1 MEQEELSVVDKILQN
16 YDVSVLKDTKSIREI
31 KILNNNRS
39 STRDAIEN
47 ALYEAKIP
55 FGALTRDVGSFG
67 GTEFTFDQKKVRF
80 IYKPQTGGGGSGA
93 GAEDTTRNESA
104 QAVYAAIAFGMG
116 KTISNNDVTM
126 KTIQKHS
133 NLFSVDGNVD
143 DIRNNLPDEWIKSS
157 ITGAN
162 ALYNRFGRSGKYTF
176 HRGDATVNRINAA
189 FERAKSAEGVRMN
202 INKWNPSDIWMV
214 RSDYDFKCIDD
225 EKTLLGLNQC
235 IQDQL
240 QKGKLI
246 GISLKKMQSGA
257 SLSSKNVFGDMKINK
272 TYAGYEY
279 SGKSI
284 DGYIK
289 LSGGTKIQ
297 FRSFGAGA
305 GLTGF
310 QGEVKGANANQ
321 GKIGLGPLNMILRA
335 HGISQVSTNAA
346 NRVTSNPDAVFNE
359 IAFGLKKYARL
370 SQKQIEELKENE
382 KIVTPKFLYSKLQI
396 TELINI
402 IESIRNK
409 KVRDQLVEDIYLYAS
424 SQSRFSS
431 AYYKLE

>member
-1 MEQEELSVVDKILQN
+1 MEQEELTVVDQILQN
-16 YDVSVLKDTKSIREI
+16 YEVSVLKDTKSLREI
-31 KILNNNRS
+31 KILNNDRT
-39 STRDAIEN
+39 STRDSIEN
-47 ALYEAKIP
+47 ALYAAKIP
-55 FGALTRDVGSFG
+55 FGSLTRDAGSFG
-67 GTEFTFDQKKVRF
+67 GTEFNFDRKKVRF
-80 IYKPQTGGGGSGA
+80 IYKPKTGGGGSGA
-93 GAEDTTRNESA
+93 GSAMTQLAESA
-104 QAVYAAIAFGMG
+104 QCVYAAIAFGMG

-126 KTIQKHS
+126 KTIQKYS
-133 NLFSVDGNVD
+133 NLFSIDGNVD

-157 ITGAN
+157 VTGAN
-162 ALYNRFGRSGKYTF
+162 ALYGRFGRSGKYTF

-189 FERAKSAEGVRMN
+189 FERAKAAEGVRMN

-214 RSDYDFKCIDD
+214 KSDFDFKCIDE

-235 IQDQL
+235 IQDEL
-240 QKGKLI
+240 EHGKLI

-257 SLSSKNVFGDMKINK
+257 SLSAKNVFTDMKFCK
-272 TYAGYEY
+272 DYAGYEY

-297 FRSFGAGA
+297 FRSFGAGL

-335 HGISQVSTNAA
+335 HGISQIPTDAA
-346 NRVTSNPDAVFNE
+346 SKVRTDPDGVFNE
-359 IAFGLKKYARL
+359 IAVGLKKYARL
-370 SQKQIEELKENE
+370 NQKQIEELKENE
-382 KIVTPKFLYSKLQI
+382 NIVTSKFLYSKLQV
-396 TELINI
+396 TQLINI

-409 KVRDQLVEDIYLYAS
+409 KVRDQLVEDMYLYAS

>member
-1 MEQEELSVVDKILQN
+1 MEEEELSVVDEILQN
-16 YDVSVLKDTKSIREI
+16 YTVSVLKDTKSIREI
-31 KILNNNRS
+31 KILNNDRS

-47 ALYEAKIP
+47 ALYAAKIP
-55 FGALTRDVGSFG
+55 FGALTRDAGSFG
-67 GTEFTFDQKKVRF
+67 GTEFNFDQKKVRF
-80 IYKPQTGGGGSGA
+80 IYKPLTGGGGSGA

-126 KTIQKHS
+126 KTIQKYS
-133 NLFSVDGNVD
+133 NLFSIDGNVD
-143 DIRNNLPDEWIKSS
+143 DIRNNLPDDWIKSS
-157 ITGAN
+157 VTGAN
-162 ALYNRFGRSGKYTF
+162 ALYGRFGRSGKYTF

-189 FERAKSAEGVRMN
+189 FERAKATEGVRMN

-214 RSDYDFKCIDD
+214 KSDFDFKCIDE

-235 IQDQL
+235 IQDEL
-240 QKGKLI
+240 EHGKLI

-257 SLSSKNVFGDMKINK
+257 SLSAKNVFTDMKFCKN
-272 TYAGYEY
+272 YAGYEY

-297 FRSFGAGA
+297 FRSFGAGL

-335 HGISQVSTNAA
+335 HGISQIPTDAA
-346 NRVTSNPDAVFNE
+346 SKVRTDPDGVFNE
-359 IAFGLKKYARL
+359 IAVGLKKYARL
-370 SQKQIEELKENE
+370 NQKQIEELKENE
-382 KIVTPKFLYSKLQI
+382 NIVTSKFLYSKLQV
-396 TELINI
+396 TQLINTL
-402 IESIRNK
+402 ESIRTK

>member
-189 FERAKSAEGVRMN
+189 FERAKSTEGVRMN

-240 QKGKLI
+240 QQGKLI

-257 SLSSKNVFGDMKINK
+257 SLSSKNVFGDMKVNK

-359 IAFGLKKYARL
+359 IALGLKKYARL

-402 IESIRNK
+402 IESIANK

>member
-1 MEQEELSVVDKILQN
+1 
-16 YDVSVLKDTKSIREI
+16 
-31 KILNNNRS
+31 
-39 STRDAIEN
+39 
-47 ALYEAKIP
+47 
-55 FGALTRDVGSFG
+55 
-67 GTEFTFDQKKVRF
+67 
-80 IYKPQTGGGGSGA
+80 
-93 GAEDTTRNESA
+93 
-104 QAVYAAIAFGMG
+104 
-116 KTISNNDVTM
+116 
-126 KTIQKHS
+126 
-133 NLFSVDGNVD
+133 
-143 DIRNNLPDEWIKSS
+143 
-157 ITGAN
+157 
-162 ALYNRFGRSGKYTF
+162 
-176 HRGDATVNRINAA
+176 
-189 FERAKSAEGVRMN
+189 
-202 INKWNPSDIWMV
+202 
-214 RSDYDFKCIDD
+214 
-225 EKTLLGLNQC
+225 LLGLNQC
-235 IQDQL
+235 IQDEL
-240 QKGKLI
+240 EHGKLI

-257 SLSSKNVFGDMKINK
+257 SLSAKNVFTDMKFCK
-272 TYAGYEY
+272 DYAGYEY

-297 FRSFGAGA
+297 FRSFGAGL

-321 GKIGLGPLNMILRA
+321 GKIGLGPLNMILRS

-346 NRVTSNPDAVFNE
+346 NRVTSNPDDVFNE

>member
-1 MEQEELSVVDKILQN
+1 MEQEELSVIDKILQN

-47 ALYEAKIP
+47 ALYAAKIP

-67 GTEFTFDQKKVRF
+67 GTEFTFDRKKVRF

-133 NLFSVDGNVD
+133 DLFSVDGNVD

-162 ALYNRFGRSGKYTF
+162 ALYNRFGKSGKYTF

-240 QKGKLI
+240 QQGKLI

-359 IAFGLKKYARL
+359 IALGLKKYARL

>member
-240 QKGKLI
+240 QQGKLI

-257 SLSSKNVFGDMKINK
+257 SLSSKNVFGDMKVNK

-359 IAFGLKKYARL
+359 IALGLKKYARL

-402 IESIRNK
+402 IESIANK

>member
-1 MEQEELSVVDKILQN
+1 
-16 YDVSVLKDTKSIREI
+16 
-31 KILNNNRS
+31 
-39 STRDAIEN
+39 
-47 ALYEAKIP
+47 
-55 FGALTRDVGSFG
+55 
-67 GTEFTFDQKKVRF
+67 
-80 IYKPQTGGGGSGA
+80 
-93 GAEDTTRNESA
+93 
-104 QAVYAAIAFGMG
+104 
-116 KTISNNDVTM
+116 
-126 KTIQKHS
+126 
-133 NLFSVDGNVD
+133 
-143 DIRNNLPDEWIKSS
+143 
-157 ITGAN
+157 
-162 ALYNRFGRSGKYTF
+162 
-176 HRGDATVNRINAA
+176 
-189 FERAKSAEGVRMN
+189 
-202 INKWNPSDIWMV
+202 
-214 RSDYDFKCIDD
+214 
-225 EKTLLGLNQC
+225 
-235 IQDQL
+235 
-240 QKGKLI
+240 
-246 GISLKKMQSGA
+246 
-257 SLSSKNVFGDMKINK
+257 MKINK

-402 IESIRNK
+402 IESIRNN

>member
-1 MEQEELSVVDKILQN
+1 MEEEELSVVDEILQN
-16 YDVSVLKDTKSIREI
+16 YTVSVLKDTKSIREI
-31 KILNNNRS
+31 KILNNDRS

-47 ALYEAKIP
+47 ALYAAKIP
-55 FGALTRDVGSFG
+55 FGALTRDAGSFG
-67 GTEFTFDQKKVRF
+67 GTEFNFDQKKVRF
-80 IYKPQTGGGGSGA
+80 IYKPLTGGGGSGA

-126 KTIQKHS
+126 KTIKKYS
-133 NLFSVDGNVD
+133 NLFSIDGNVD

-157 ITGAN
+157 VTGAN
-162 ALYNRFGRSGKYTF
+162 ALYGRFGRSGKYTF

-189 FERAKSAEGVRMN
+189 FERAKATEGVRMN

-214 RSDYDFKCIDD
+214 KSDFDFKCIDE

-235 IQDQL
+235 IQDEL
-240 QKGKLI
+240 EHGKLI

-257 SLSSKNVFGDMKINK
+257 SLSAKNVFTDMKFCKN
-272 TYAGYEY
+272 YAGYEY

-297 FRSFGAGA
+297 FRSFGAGL

-335 HGISQVSTNAA
+335 HGISQIPTDAA
-346 NRVTSNPDAVFNE
+346 SKVRTDPDGVFNE
-359 IAFGLKKYARL
+359 IAVGLKKYARL
-370 SQKQIEELKENE
+370 NQKQIEELKENE
-382 KIVTPKFLYSKLQI
+382 NIVTSKFLYSKLQV
-396 TELINI
+396 TQLINTL
-402 IESIRNK
+402 ESIRTK

>member
-202 INKWNPSDIWMV
+202 INKWNPSDIWMI

-240 QKGKLI
+240 QQGKLI

-257 SLSSKNVFGDMKINK
+257 SLSSKNVFGDMKVNK

>member
-1 MEQEELSVVDKILQN
+1 MEEEELSVVDEILQN
-16 YDVSVLKDTKSIREI
+16 YTISVLKDTKSIKEI
-31 KILNNNRS
+31 KILNNDRS

-47 ALYEAKIP
+47 ALYAAKIP
-55 FGALTRDVGSFG
+55 FGALTRDAGSFG
-67 GTEFTFDQKKVRF
+67 GTEFNFDQKKVRF
-80 IYKPQTGGGGSGA
+80 IYKPKTGGGGSGA

-126 KTIQKHS
+126 KTIQKYS
-133 NLFSVDGNVD
+133 NLFSIDGNID
-143 DIRNNLPDEWIKSS
+143 DIRNNLPDDWIKSS
-157 ITGAN
+157 VTGAN

-189 FERAKSAEGVRMN
+189 FDRAKSSEGVRMN

-214 RSDYDFKCIDD
+214 RSDYDFKCVDD

-257 SLSSKNVFGDMKINK
+257 SLSTKNVFGDMKVDKN
-272 TYAGYEY
+272 YAGYEY

-284 DGYIK
+284 DAYVK

-297 FRSFGAGA
+297 FRSFGTGL

-321 GKIGLGPLNMILRA
+321 GKIGLGPTNMILRV
-335 HGISQVSTNAA
+335 HGFSQIPTNAA
-346 NRVTSNPDAVFNE
+346 SRVTSNPDSVFNE
-359 IAFGLKKYARL
+359 IAVGLKKYGRL
-370 SQKQIEELKENE
+370 TDKQIEEVRENE
-382 KIVTPKFLYSKLQI
+382 KINTPKFLYSKLQATQLLDI
-396 TELINI
+396 L
-402 IESIRNK
+402 ESIRNK
-409 KVRDQLVEDIYLYAS
+409 NVRDQLVEDLYLYAS

>member
-1 MEQEELSVVDKILQN
+1 MEQEELSVIDKILQN

-47 ALYEAKIP
+47 ALYAAKIP

-67 GTEFTFDQKKVRF
+67 GTEFTFDRKKVRF

-133 NLFSVDGNVD
+133 DLFSVDGNVD

-162 ALYNRFGRSGKYTF
+162 ALYNRFGKSGKYTF

-214 RSDYDFKCIDD
+214 RSDYDFKCIED

-240 QKGKLI
+240 QQGKLI

-346 NRVTSNPDAVFNE
+346 SRVTSNPDAVFNE

>member
-67 GTEFTFDQKKVRF
+67 GTEFNFDRKKVRF

-126 KTIQKHS
+126 KTIQKYS
-133 NLFSVDGNVD
+133 DLFSVDGNVD

-257 SLSSKNVFGDMKINK
+257 SLSSKNVFGDMKVNK

-359 IAFGLKKYARL
+359 IALGLKKYARL

-402 IESIRNK
+402 IESIANK

>member
-1 MEQEELSVVDKILQN
+1 MEQEELSVIDKILQN

-47 ALYEAKIP
+47 ALYAAKIP
-55 FGALTRDVGSFG
+55 FGALTRDAGSFG
-67 GTEFTFDQKKVRF
+67 GTEFNFDQKKVRF

-133 NLFSVDGNVD
+133 DLFSVDGNVD

-240 QKGKLI
+240 QQGKLI

-257 SLSSKNVFGDMKINK
+257 SLSSKNVFGDMKVNK

-346 NRVTSNPDAVFNE
+346 NRVKSNPDAVFNE

-382 KIVTPKFLYSKLQI
+382 KIVTSKFLYSKLQI